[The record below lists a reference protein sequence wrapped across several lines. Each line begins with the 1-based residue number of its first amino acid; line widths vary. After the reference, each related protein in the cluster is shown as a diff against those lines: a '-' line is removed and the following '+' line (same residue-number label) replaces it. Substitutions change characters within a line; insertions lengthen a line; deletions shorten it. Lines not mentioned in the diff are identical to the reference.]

1 MRKAFSSLCSL
12 YFNPS
17 ALFLLAV
24 CMASDQ
30 WIHGS
35 RPLKLLWHLT
45 NKQRVIMARQGEH
58 LKPYHINKNWKLYLS
73 VKDECNWGAMVRI
86 MWAANS
92 YWVFRKY
99 WWKKK
104 PSGIPAR
111 FCLIDFAPVTASDFF
126 IHILSV
132 IMLLH
137 AQVSSDNA
145 ATVSYCYMAS
155 CAEKDRKGEAYG
167 GSEMEVS
174 GGKMGMFLADR
185 WSTLGVG
192 PGSSRKT
199 SNNVCLTEGRP
210 LLTSFPS
217 LFILTYLSFIHVS
230 TYTLGQHP
238 KKYLTWAKQEQKKK
252 KRTKTNEKTKS
263 LLMNTVTGIKAI
275 RWFLINY
282 CAYFRLQCPS
292 PNQLPS

>member
-17 ALFLLAV
+17 ALFVLAV
-24 CMASDQ
+24 CVASDQ
-30 WIHGS
+30 WIDGS
-35 RPLKLLWHLT
+35 RPLKLLWHLA

-58 LKPYHINKNWKLYLS
+58 LKPYHINKNLYLS
-73 VKDECNWGAMVRI
+73 VEDECNWGAMVCI

-99 WWKKK
+99 GGKKTFWKPCKVL
-104 PSGIPAR
+104 
-111 FCLIDFAPVTASDFF
+111 LIDFAPITASDFF

-155 CAEKDRKGEAYG
+155 RAEKGRKGEAYG
-167 GSEMEVS
+167 GSEVVVS
-174 GGKMGMFLADR
+174 GKMGMFLADR

-238 KKYLTWAKQEQKKK
+238 KKYLPRA
-252 KRTKTNEKTKS
+252 TKTNEKTKS
-263 LLMNTVTGIKAI
+263 LLMWPALK
-275 RWFLINY
+275 L
-282 CAYFRLQCPS
+282 
-292 PNQLPS
+292 

>member
-30 WIHGS
+30 WIDGS
-35 RPLKLLWHLT
+35 RPLKLRWHLA

-58 LKPYHINKNWKLYLS
+58 LKPYHINKNLYLS
-73 VKDECNWGAMVRI
+73 VEDECNWGAMVCI
-86 MWAANS
+86 MWVANS
-92 YWVFRKY
+92 YLVFRNMVEKN
-99 WWKKK
+99 
-104 PSGIPAR
+104 PSGNLAK
-111 FCLIDFAPVTASDFF
+111 FCVIDFAPITASDFF

-132 IMLLH
+132 IILLH

-155 CAEKDRKGEAYG
+155 CAGRKGEAYG
-167 GSEMEVS
+167 GSEMVVS
-174 GGKMGMFLADR
+174 GRKMGMFLADR

-238 KKYLTWAKQEQKKK
+238 KKYLPWAK
-252 KRTKTNEKTKS
+252 
-263 LLMNTVTGIKAI
+263 
-275 RWFLINY
+275 
-282 CAYFRLQCPS
+282 
-292 PNQLPS
+292 